1 MTKPTGKP
9 KGRPPGRPKGS
20 RDFRPHLLNLLER
33 FKLIPVLLEELEALK
48 ESLPPKE
55 KVQLYLELA
64 RMGLLASPKTVDVD
78 SGVGI
83 ALYVNGIRQNR
94 PIDQTGEP
102 TGERPPIEITPLPRA
117 LPPPATSRDKRPHT
131 PSRPRP
137 VDATPEDDSS
147 PPPGTQIFRVPSIDD
162 DGPPEWREP
171 LFPKG
176 RSD

>member
-1 MTKPTGKP
+1 M
-9 KGRPPGRPKGS
+9 
-20 RDFRPHLLNLLER
+20 HLLPW
-33 FKLIPVLLEELEALK
+33 FVLIC
-48 ESLPPKE
+48 
-55 KVQLYLELA
+55 
-64 RMGLLASPKTVDVD
+64 
-78 SGVGI
+78 GVTGI
-83 ALYVNGIRQNR
+83 VGVN
-94 PIDQTGEP
+94 
-102 TGERPPIEITPLPRA
+102 EITPLPRA

-176 RSD
+176 RGD